1 MVSPTSA
8 VSAVSAVASVGT
20 VPFGAA
26 PADVVPIGALVVVFL
41 ILMPVYVTLGA
52 WLFAE
57 PRDFRTAGIGLVYM
71 GVIAVAMIVSTA
83 LLGVAFWVIANL
95 PF

>member
-1 MVSPTSA
+1 MS
-8 VSAVSAVASVGT
+8 
-20 VPFGAA
+20 
-26 PADVVPIGALVVVFL
+26 VPIGALVLVFL

-71 GVIAVAMIVSTA
+71 GVIAVLMIVSTA

>member
-1 MVSPTSA
+1 MAVPTCAVGGVSVVPL
-8 VSAVSAVASVGT
+8 GT
-20 VPFGAA
+20 A

-57 PRDFRTAGIGLVYM
+57 PRDFRTAGIGIVYM

-83 LLGVAFWVIANL
+83 LLGVAFLVIANL